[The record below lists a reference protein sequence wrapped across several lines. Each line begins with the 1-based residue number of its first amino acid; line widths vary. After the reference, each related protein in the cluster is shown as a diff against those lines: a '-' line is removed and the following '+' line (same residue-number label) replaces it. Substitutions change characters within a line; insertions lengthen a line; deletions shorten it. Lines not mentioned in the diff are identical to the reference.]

1 MQILKEE
8 VTALLQ
14 KHAIEEVKTCH
25 PRRGFFSRIFLVKK
39 RSGGWRP
46 VIDLSRLNKFV
57 LCPHF
62 KMETLDTVR
71 MSLQKGDWATSL
83 DLRDAY
89 FHIPIH
95 RKSRR
100 YLRFFFKGKIY
111 QFRALPFG
119 LSVSPYVFS
128 RVLKAVLRHV
138 RRLGIRV
145 HAYLDDWLQLSV
157 SEVQSWQH
165 SRRLLNIILELG
177 FVPNWEKSELVP
189 TQKFCFL
196 GARFNL
202 IKGQVGPSLERIS
215 TFQQALTLLLNA
227 RQASARQLHSIVGQ
241 MESMANLLP
250 WGRLHKR
257 SLQWGIKEMVPG
269 RLSLGTTN
277 QATSL
282 VPQGCT
288 TMARQGVFNVLV
300 SNPSSPSRLSVV
312 HRLKSGWVGSTPRQS
327 YGLGHMACRM
337 ERTTYQCPRAKSS
350 LPGSSGIYRS
360 CSESFHFVGNRQQN
374 GSSSHQQTGGDSFQD
389 PVQSDN
395 AGCIVVCRA
404 QGIPEGTVPPREIE
418 HLGRLP
424 FKENESCSDRVVIE
438 PESGRSDLSAMELSS
453 NRSLCYSAEQEVS
466 SVCVTCSRPR
476 GICSGCSF
484 DQLGRDVSICVSS
497 ISSDITMSQEDT
509 DRGVLSL
516 VNCSSLGGTTLVSS
530 PTIITGCSST
540 TASSESRSVVSTGI
554 SDVTSHAR
562 HLSSS
567 RLFAMQ
573 QQMEASGIS
582 RAVAQRIYSSKRSS
596 TNNLYDYRWKSW
608 VDWCIGRQMDPCNPT
623 INGFAEFLIFLH
635 NKNFCPAT
643 VKGYRSAISTTL
655 KQISKIDFSNES
667 VLSDVVKSFELERP
681 RLRSHFP
688 KWDLTLVLS
697 SLLAPPYE
705 PLESCGFKELTL
717 KTVFLIAFAS
727 GRRRSE
733 VHAFSVTDV
742 QFSDQSVTFFTFPG
756 FLAKNQL
763 PSVLSPAICIPAL
776 KGQGDTPLLCPV
788 RALRIYLTRV
798 FPRRKNRKRVFISHL
813 ENYQKEI
820 SSDTV
825 SRWIVQ
831 TIRFA
836 YEGSSLELPKV
847 NAHEVRALAS
857 SWAWFNRVALE
868 DILRAS
874 YWSSENSFI
883 RFYLRDISTLSRS
896 LARLGP
902 MVAAQSVIVP
912 STISSV

>member
-14 KHAIEEVKTCH
+14 KHAKEEVKTCH
-25 PRRGFFSRIFLVKK
+25 PRRGFLSRIFLVKK

-95 RKSRR
+95 RKSHR

-165 SRRLLNIILELG
+165 SRRLLNIYTGTRICPQLGEIRTGSNTEILFSRSPVQLDQRSGGSFFGENINFSTGVNSTVECQTSFSSSAAFHCRTDGINGESSSLG
-177 FVPNWEKSELVP
+177 EV
-189 TQKFCFL
+189 TQEVSP
-196 GARFNL
+196 
-202 IKGQVGPSLERIS
+202 VGNQR
-215 TFQQALTLLLNA
+215 
-227 RQASARQLHSIVGQ
+227 
-241 MESMANLLP
+241 
-250 WGRLHKR
+250 
-257 SLQWGIKEMVPG
+257 EMVPG
-269 RLSLGTTN
+269 RLSLGTT
-277 QATSL
+277 
-282 VPQGCT
+282 
-288 TMARQGVFNVLV
+288 
-300 SNPSSPSRLSVV
+300 NPSSPSRLSVV

-404 QGIPEGTVPPREIE
+404 QGSPEGTVPPREIE

-438 PESGRSDLSAMELSS
+438 PESGRSDLLAMELSS
-453 NRSLCYSAEQEVS
+453 NRSLCYLAEQEVS

-484 DQLGRDVSICVSS
+484 DQLERDVSICVSS

-516 VNCSSLGGTTLVSS
+516 VNCSSLGGTTLASS

-596 TNNLYDYRWKSW
+596 TNNLYNYRWKAW

-635 NKNFCPAT
+635 NENFCPAT

-705 PLESCGFKELTL
+705 PLEYCGFKELTL

-742 QFSDQSVTFFTFPG
+742 QFSDQSVTLFTFPG

-788 RALRIYLTRV
+788 RALL
-798 FPRRKNRKRVFISHL
+798 
-813 ENYQKEI
+813 
-820 SSDTV
+820 
-825 SRWIVQ
+825 
-831 TIRFA
+831 
-836 YEGSSLELPKV
+836 
-847 NAHEVRALAS
+847 
-857 SWAWFNRVALE
+857 
-868 DILRAS
+868 S
-874 YWSSENSFI
+874 Y
-883 RFYLRDISTLSRS
+883 
-896 LARLGP
+896 
-902 MVAAQSVIVP
+902 
-912 STISSV
+912 

>member
-1 MQILKEE
+1 MPQDSAKMQILKEE

-95 RKSRR
+95 QKSHR

-227 RQASARQLHSIVGQ
+227 RQASAHQLHSIVGQ

-257 SLQWGIKEMVPG
+257 SLQWGIKERWSQEDCLWEQQIHYPPPDFQLFTDS
-269 RLSLGTTN
+269 RLDGWGAHLDSH
-277 QATSL
+277 
-282 VPQGCT
+282 
-288 TMARQGVFNVLV
+288 MASGIWPVEWKGQHINVLELRAV
-300 SNPSSPSRLSVV
+300 FLALQAFTVHVQSRSILLATDNKTVAA
-312 HRLKSGWVGSTPRQS
+312 HIHKQ
-327 YGLGHMACRM
+327 
-337 ERTTYQCPRAKSS
+337 
-350 LPGSSGIYRS
+350 
-360 CSESFHFVGNRQQN
+360 
-374 GSSSHQQTGGDSFQD
+374 GGDSFQD

-404 QGIPEGTVPPREIE
+404 QGSPEGTVPPREIE

-438 PESGRSDLSAMELSS
+438 PESGRSDLLAMELSS

-484 DQLGRDVSICVSS
+484 DQLERDVSICVSS

-596 TNNLYDYRWKSW
+596 TNNMYDYRWKSW

-635 NKNFCPAT
+635 NENFCPAT
-643 VKGYRSAISTTL
+643 MKGYRSAISTTL

-705 PLESCGFKELTL
+705 PLEYCGFKELTL

-727 GRRRSE
+727 GRRRSD

-742 QFSDQSVTFFTFPG
+742 QFSDQSVTLFTFPG

-813 ENYQKEI
+813 ENYPKEI

-857 SWAWFNRVALE
+857 SWAWFNKVALE

-912 STISSV
+912 STISSVWLI